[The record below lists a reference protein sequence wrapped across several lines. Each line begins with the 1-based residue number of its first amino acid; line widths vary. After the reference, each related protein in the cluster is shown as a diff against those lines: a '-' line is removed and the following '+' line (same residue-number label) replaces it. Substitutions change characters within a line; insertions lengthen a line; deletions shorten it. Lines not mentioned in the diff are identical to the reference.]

1 MCSSCVGQANQP
13 PEEYKPFILTA
24 ARKVSINFPD
34 GKSVYDAVFR
44 KDRGK
49 WGVWA
54 DFVDDQGP
62 PLDADFVKIIVSTTD
77 TAKFNF
83 LFETLIKSNMPLLL
97 AGPTGTGKS
106 VYVKQYLMK
115 LDPAK

>member
-1 MCSSCVGQANQP
+1 VKQANQP

-24 ARKVSINFPD
+24 ARKVALNFPD

-49 WGVWA
+49 WGLWS

-62 PLDADFVKIIVSTTD
+62 PLELDFVRIIVSTPD
-77 TAKFNF
+77 TARFNF
-83 LFETLIKSNMPLLL
+83 IFETIIKSFNPLLL